1 MKIASI
7 LGSPRKK
14 GNTGQVMQWVESELT
29 DRGHGIDRINVV
41 DFKIKGCKGCFTCK
55 KFTDRP
61 GCPQQDDA
69 PEILSRV
76 MAADMVL
83 YGTPIY
89 FWGPTA
95 QLKTLI
101 DRHCS
106 LVTGYATPQ
115 WHSLVKGKALGL
127 VITCEDDVENN
138 TELMTDL
145 FGRFVDYLQCRYA
158 GTLIVPFTSTP
169 DALGE
174 QAREQARAYAR
185 QMDALGPVA
194 KG

>member
-14 GNTGQVMQWVESELT
+14 GNTSQVMQWIERELET
-29 DRGHGIDRINVV
+29 QSHQADRINVV

-61 GCPQQDDA
+61 GCPQQDDT
-69 PEILSRV
+69 PEILSAV
-76 MAADMVL
+76 MASDIVL

-95 QLKTLI
+95 QMKTLI
-101 DRHCS
+101 DRHCA
-106 LVTGYATPQ
+106 LVTGFATPQ

-127 VITCEDDVENN
+127 VLTCEDGVENN
-138 TELMTDL
+138 TELMTDM
-145 FGRFVDYLQCRYA
+145 FGRFVDYLQCHHA

-169 DALGE
+169 DALAENVQE
-174 QAREQARAYAR
+174 QARTFARE
-185 QMDALGPVA
+185 LVT
-194 KG
+194 